1 MFSIDIFVKHAILLL
16 PKEQAIF
23 AVDSHGKSAVWRIA
37 RRKES
42 GMKYCTKCGAEL
54 HDEAVVCPRC
64 GCATSD
70 YKAHSSKIDDMTL
83 LIKIFMIIGCV
94 CSGFGLLLPLAWT
107 IPMTVVFVVGWTIT
121 SRSAQA

>member
-1 MFSIDIFVKHAILLL
+1 
-16 PKEQAIF
+16 
-23 AVDSHGKSAVWRIA
+23 
-37 RRKES
+37 
-42 GMKYCTKCGAEL
+42 MKYCTKCGAEL

-107 IPMTVVFVVGWTIT
+107 IPMTVVVCRRLDNHEPIGTGLKVCTLIFCSLIAGILLLCTNT
-121 SRSAQA
+121 DNYTD